1 MPGRP
6 ALEPEGRLKG
16 EAVDS
21 NPGGR
26 EKLQLTGADPGD
38 VVGGEVGET
47 DILPGQ
53 PGVVEG
59 QPLGG
64 QDLKERVSPWRP
76 SLLRRK
82 SRESKPTLRPHCP
95 STKGRV
101 LPF

>member
-1 MPGRP
+1 MSGRP
-6 ALEPEGRLKG
+6 GLEPEGWLKG

-64 QDLKERVSPWRP
+64 QE
-76 SLLRRK
+76 
-82 SRESKPTLRPHCP
+82 TH
-95 STKGRV
+95 
-101 LPF
+101 